1 LADTVYVLD
10 HGDVIAKGTPSE
22 VRRDEEV
29 LRAYLGRNAQAA
41 AAGVADV
48 A

>member
-1 LADTVYVLD
+1 VLD
-10 HGDVIAKGTPSE
+10 HGDVIAHGRPE
-22 VRRDEEV
+22 DVRKDEEV

-41 AAGVADV
+41 VAAAEASDV